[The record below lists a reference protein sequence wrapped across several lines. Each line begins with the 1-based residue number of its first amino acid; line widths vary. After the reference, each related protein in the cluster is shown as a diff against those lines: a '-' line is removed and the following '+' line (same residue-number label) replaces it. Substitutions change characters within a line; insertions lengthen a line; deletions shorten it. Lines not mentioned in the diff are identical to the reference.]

1 MTNQF
6 QKYLTPYSAD
16 PKKVNQLIVSNFL
29 ISNSLEVVNN
39 EFLKSY
45 SITSDHDEFEQV
57 SDFLKIYQIL
67 SFEDLI
73 EAFEFV
79 ISPQDKVITG
89 AVYTPEP
96 IRNFIIDQA
105 FSNFENPG
113 ELKVCDPACG
123 CAGFLFSIAK
133 KIKSLTNNSF
143 AQIFEFNLF
152 GLDIQ
157 EYSVERSKLLLSL
170 LAIHEGEDEN
180 TFNFNIFQGNAL
192 NFDWSQ
198 YINDFEGFD
207 AVLGNPPY
215 VCSRNI
221 NDDSKQLLKNWSVC
235 RTGHPD
241 LYIPFFELGMTNLK
255 IGGIL
260 GYITV
265 NSFFKSLNGR
275 ALREYFSEKRF
286 RLRILDFGNFQVFDS
301 KSTYTCICTIQK
313 SRSENIEYL
322 KAKDLSVLQS
332 NQGYQEIDYNILDNF
347 NGWNLQEYA
356 ILNKIETAGSPLG
369 EKFRTRN
376 GIATLKNNIYIFS
389 PLEIEDDKYY
399 FLQNGKTF
407 QIEKEVCVDI
417 INPNKFTKLDSIDSI
432 RQKIIFPYYYEG
444 ENVRLIDEESFKK
457 KYPAAY
463 SYLSEKKP
471 LLDKRDKGKGNYENW
486 FAFGRNQSLEKYEN
500 KLFFPHIANSTPNF
514 VFCKQSD
521 LLFYNGLALVGKSE
535 DELLLMSKLM
545 SSRLFWYYISK
556 SSKPYG
562 SGYYSFSRN
571 YIKRFGIYP
580 FDKNEIAYLLKEKNQ
595 KKIDTFIEERY
606 EIDLS
611 NLQNH

>member
-1 MTNQF
+1 MNKEAFTYLK
-6 QKYLTPYSAD
+6 KYSTD

-29 ISNSLEVVNN
+29 ISNSIEVVNN
-39 EFLKSY
+39 AFLKSY
-45 SITSDHDEFEQV
+45 SITSVQDEFEQV
-57 SDFLKIYQIL
+57 ADFLKIHQIL

-105 FSNFENPG
+105 FSTFENPR
-113 ELKVCDPACG
+113 ELKICDPACG
-123 CAGFLFSIAK
+123 CAGFLYSIAK

-143 AQIFEFNLF
+143 AQIFESNLY

-170 LAIHEGEDEN
+170 LAIHEGEDES
-180 TFNFNIFQGNAL
+180 TFNFNIFLGNAL
-192 NFDWSQ
+192 NFNWAQ
-198 YINDFEGFD
+198 YINEFEGFD
-207 AVLGNPPY
+207 AILGNPPY

-221 NDDSKQLLKNWSVC
+221 NDDSKLLLKNWSVC

-241 LYIPFFELGMTNLK
+241 LYMPFFELGMANLK
-255 IGGIL
+255 DGGIL

-275 ALREYFSEKRF
+275 ALREYFSANRF
-286 RLRILDFGNFQVFDS
+286 RLRILDFGNFQVFNS

-313 SRSENIEYL
+313 SSSENIEYL
-322 KAKDLSVLQS
+322 KAKNISPLQS
-332 NQGYQEIDYNILDNF
+332 NISYQKIDYSLLDNF

-356 ILNKIETAGSPLG
+356 LLNKIETAGPPLG
-369 EKFRTRN
+369 KKFTTRN
-376 GIATLKNNIYIFS
+376 GIATLKNGIYIFS
-389 PLEIEDDKYY
+389 PLEIEDNKYF
-399 FLQNGKTF
+399 FLQNGKTYK
-407 QIEKEVCVDI
+407 IEKEVCVDI
-417 INPNKFTKLDSIDSI
+417 INPNKFTKIDSVDLI
-432 RQKIIFPYYYEG
+432 RQKIIFPYFYEG
-444 ENVRLIDEESFKK
+444 ENVRLIDEESFKT
-457 KYPAAY
+457 KYPETY
-463 SYLSEKKP
+463 NYLTDKRP
-471 LLDKRDKGKGNYENW
+471 LLDKRDKGNGNYENW
-486 FAFGRNQSLEKYEN
+486 FAYGRNQSLEKYDN
-500 KLFFPHIANSTPNF
+500 KLFFPHIANTTPNF
-514 VFCKQSD
+514 VLSKQSD

-535 DELLLMSKLM
+535 EELLLMSKLM

-562 SGYYSFSRN
+562 SGYYSFSKN

-580 FDKNEIAYLLKEKNQ
+580 FDKKEIAFLLKEKNQ
-595 KKIDTFIEERY
+595 KKINAFIEERY
-606 EIDLS
+606 DIDLS
-611 NLQNH
+611 DIEKK

>member
-1 MTNQF
+1 MNKEAFT
-6 QKYLTPYSAD
+6 YLKKCSTD
-16 PKKVNQLIVSNFL
+16 PQKVNQLIVSNFL
-29 ISNSLEVVNN
+29 ISNSIDVVNN
-39 EFLKSY
+39 EFLNSY
-45 SITSDHDEFEQV
+45 SISSDHAEFDQV
-57 SDFLKIYQIL
+57 SDFLKIHQIL

-96 IRNFIIDQA
+96 IRNFIVEQT
-105 FSNFENPG
+105 FSNIDNPQ
-113 ELKVCDPACG
+113 EVKVCDPACG
-123 CAGFLFSIAK
+123 CAGFLYSISK
-133 KIKSLTNNSF
+133 KLKSLTHNSF
-143 AQIFEFNLF
+143 AQIFQSNIF

-170 LAIHEGEDEN
+170 LAIHEGEDE
-180 TFNFNIFQGNAL
+180 TIFNFNIYQGNAL

-198 YINDFEGFD
+198 YINKFEGFD
-207 AVLGNPPY
+207 GILGNPPY

-221 NDDSKQLLKNWSVC
+221 NDDSKVLLKKWSVC

-241 LYIPFFELGMTNLK
+241 LYIPFFELGMKNLK

-275 ALREYFSEKRF
+275 ALREYFSENRF
-286 RLRILDFGNFQVFDS
+286 RLRILDFGNIQIFDS

-313 SRSENIEYL
+313 SKSENIEYL
-322 KAKDLSVLQS
+322 KAKDLSVLQY
-332 NQGYQEIDYNILDNF
+332 NQNYQKIDYNILDDF

-356 ILNKIETAGSPLG
+356 ILNKIETAGPPLG

-376 GIATLKNNIYIFS
+376 GIATLKNKIYIFS
-389 PLEIEDDKYY
+389 PLEVDDDKYY

-407 QIEKEVCVDI
+407 KIEKEVCVDI
-417 INPNKFTKLDSIDSI
+417 INPNKFTKLDTVDSI

-444 ENVRLIDEESFKK
+444 ENVRLIDEESFKT

-463 SYLSEKKP
+463 SYLSEKRP
-471 LLDKRDKGKGNYENW
+471 QLDKRDKGKGKYENW
-486 FAFGRNQSLEKYEN
+486 FAFGRNQSLERYEN
-500 KLFFPHIANSTPNF
+500 KLFFPHIANTTPNF
-514 VFCKQSD
+514 VLSKQSD
-521 LLFYNGLALVGKSE
+521 LLFYNGLALVDKSE

-580 FDKNEIAYLLKEKNQ
+580 FDKKEIDFLLKEKNQ
-595 KKIDTFIEERY
+595 KKINAFIEERY

-611 NLQNH
+611 EIEK